1 MAEYKFMDRKCP
13 CGKGLAASWSSVA
26 SYSYRQPMGPCP
38 TCGELN
44 PLNAPKKAKSKETKP
59 VVKELITGENEA

>member
-13 CGKGLAASWSSVA
+13 CGKGLAASWSSVV
-26 SYSYRQPMGPCP
+26 SYIGRRPMGLCP
-38 TCGELN
+38 NCGESN
-44 PLNAPKKAKSKETKP
+44 PLNAPKKAKSEETKP